1 MEKAD
6 FVSFHKKNDQQ
17 VVSDYWSVS
26 LLHIC
31 SKIFENLF
39 FNKLLKVF
47 QDDIMLSQASSDF
60 RPSDLSIYQML
71 AITHNI
77 FLSFDCN

>member
-1 MEKAD
+1 
-6 FVSFHKKNDQQ
+6 
-17 VVSDYWSVS
+17 
-26 LLHIC
+26 
-31 SKIFENLF
+31 
-39 FNKLLKVF
+39 
-47 QDDIMLSQASSDF
+47 MLSQASSDF